1 MATDPPHSAV
11 KCVSFKLSRIRFV
24 TDPEVLRQAL
34 VVSGSWMD
42 EVNRLC
48 LWGYDMGELIDSGQ
62 FKPRSE
68 QEDDISPGVL
78 GDSAD
83 DPRLVDSLVHY
94 GWVQDLKVHY
104 PSHRIFSV
112 SSLGSLQV
120 LSANTSSLRLSR
132 LTSAWAPFPSV
143 TLPGNLPIAL
153 SSLSVS
159 VDCTQVYV
167 GDDLGRL
174 AAVDVDRIPTEPNQP
189 DTMKRKPD
197 TYKEQTKADRSA
209 VIEAGADIASVNALE
224 RVDLSLLTSVNQL
237 GQLKVWDLRCGLDKP
252 QQRLLRPSE
261 TQPLYCL
268 THHPGQPH
276 LLTVGGVGGTGAAAA
291 YIWDLRAE
299 QYPLSELACEGR
311 SVWEVGFH
319 PRQPR
324 HLYLATEAAGL
335 LQISCRGDTASWTG
349 FKGSRR
355 KLTVSSALPGGT
367 AIRDVISFDLS
378 NTQLVCGH
386 SDSIIQTVQCDVDS
400 MY

>member
-1 MATDPPHSAV
+1 MATDPQHSAV

-34 VVSGSWMD
+34 VVTGSWMD

-83 DPRLVDSLVHY
+83 DPRLVDSLVHS

-112 SSLGSLQV
+112 SSLGSLQ
-120 LSANTSSLRLSR
+120 
-132 LTSAWAPFPSV
+132 
-143 TLPGNLPIAL
+143 
-153 SSLSVS
+153 
-159 VDCTQVYV
+159 
-167 GDDLGRL
+167 
-174 AAVDVDRIPTEPNQP
+174 P
-189 DTMKRKPD
+189 DGMELKPD
-197 TYKEQTKADRSA
+197 MYKGQAKADRSA

-355 KLTVSSALPGGT
+355 KLTVSSALPSGT
-367 AIRDVISFDLS
+367 AIRDVISFDLT

-386 SDSIIQTVQCDVDS
+386 SDAIIQTVQCDVDS